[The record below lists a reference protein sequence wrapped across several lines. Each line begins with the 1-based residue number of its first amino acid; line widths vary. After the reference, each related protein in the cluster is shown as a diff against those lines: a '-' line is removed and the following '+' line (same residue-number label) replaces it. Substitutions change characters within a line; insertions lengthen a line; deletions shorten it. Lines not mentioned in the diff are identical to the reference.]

1 MCTVRLKV
9 ASATVY
15 GFSKVNDIVH
25 STLCQDSQAWEFRH
39 PHFKRGSVHE
49 LAKIKRKSVRSL
61 RSMAPLHV
69 SALENSSSEYHCS
82 PANHMC
88 RHMSQRVALIAQNY
102 QNLRNDLTHIKHIV
116 HNQQTVKKD
125 NGTISQ

>member
-1 MCTVRLKV
+1 MCVRGLKV

-15 GFSKVNDIVH
+15 GFNKVNDIVH
-25 STLCQDSQAWEFRH
+25 STLCQDGQAWEFRH
-39 PHFKRGSVHE
+39 PHFKRGSVHD

-69 SALENSSSEYHCS
+69 SALEDSASEYHCS
-82 PANHMC
+82 PANRMC

-102 QNLRNDLTHIKHIV
+102 QNLRSDLMHIEHIV
-116 HNQQTVKKD
+116 HNQQTVKKR
-125 NGTISQ
+125 Q